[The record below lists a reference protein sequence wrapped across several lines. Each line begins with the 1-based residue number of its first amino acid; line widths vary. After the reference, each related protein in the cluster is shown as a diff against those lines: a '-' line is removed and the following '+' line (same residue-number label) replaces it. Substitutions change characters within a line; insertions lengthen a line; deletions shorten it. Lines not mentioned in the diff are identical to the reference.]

1 MIIMSIKRAL
11 NALKDVIL
19 VTLGSYLTYTI
30 MLSFGISSLFIIAGI
45 GMYIIF
51 YILEEENKK

>member
-51 YILEEENKK
+51 YVLESR

>member
-19 VTLGSYLTYTI
+19 VTLGSYLMYTI

-45 GMYIIF
+45 WMYIIF
-51 YILEEENKK
+51 YILEGGK

>member
-19 VTLGSYLTYTI
+19 VTSGSYLMYTI

-51 YILEEENKK
+51 YILEGGK

>member
-51 YILEEENKK
+51 YILEGGK